1 MRYSAAC
8 HPTWWFSDQNCIGPS
23 HPAKM
28 GHGQKDCIEQAN
40 PLGLPLFFRRHLAV
54 RWRGAIST
62 ILDIFSIVNIVNI
75 FHIFSQRPPGWEK
88 KRGTL
93 VTAEI
98 TSSLTAWRS
107 NGESQYLLGKEWKW
121 HFESPYLSFNIWIFS
136 FLWTHPEADVYLCR
150 SQPMVASPKSMP
162 SLWELIFCT

>member
-62 ILDIFSIVNIVNI
+62 ILDIFSVVNIVNI
-75 FHIFSQRPPGWEK
+75 FHIFPNGHLAERRRGEGWSQRKSPRLWQPG
-88 KRGTL
+88 G
-93 VTAEI
+93 VM
-98 TSSLTAWRS
+98 
-107 NGESQYLLGKEWKW
+107 
-121 HFESPYLSFNIWIFS
+121 ESPSTFWAKSANDTLN
-136 FLWTHPEADVYLCR
+136 HPIY
-150 SQPMVASPKSMP
+150 P
-162 SLWELIFCT
+162 SISEYFHFCEHIQKQVFTCVGANQW